1 MGPLMDVAGPRDGR
15 FCAFDQQVELLLD
28 AADEGIGDKLREFAA
43 EQAAGERLSAVA
55 EAYFKRHPRSF
66 DAPWPSE
73 LASDRALRH
82 FLSTTSEDEHPVAI
96 KAKAKEQLDIDLDQL
111 SYDRIASYDNAR

>member
-1 MGPLMDVAGPRDGR
+1 M
-15 FCAFDQQVELLLD
+15 ELLLS
-28 AADEGIGDKLREFAA
+28 AADEGIGDKLREYAA
-43 EQAAGERLSAVA
+43 EQAAGEQLNAVA

-73 LASDRALRH
+73 LASDRALRT
-82 FLSTTSEDEHPVAI
+82 FFETTHEDDPPAVI

-111 SYDRIASYDNAR
+111 SLR

>member
-1 MGPLMDVAGPRDGR
+1 M
-15 FCAFDQQVELLLD
+15 
-28 AADEGIGDKLREFAA
+28 
-43 EQAAGERLSAVA
+43 A

-73 LASDRALRH
+73 LASDRALRT
-82 FLSTTSEDEHPVAI
+82 FFETTHDDDPPAVI

-111 SYDRIASYDNAR
+111 